1 MTTSQNLRTAGS
13 DCLHIFPCRPELY
26 SCGSAPYRPAMTVQP
41 TQAILIVDFGSQ
53 VTQLIA
59 RRIRESGVYC
69 EIAPFNAAEE
79 AFRRL
84 DPKGVVFSGG
94 PASVTEAESP
104 RAPELLFESGVPLLA
119 ICYGQQTLHAQL
131 GGKVIASDQREFGR
145 AFIDI
150 VAPSA
155 LFDGLWSVGEKHQV
169 WMSHGDRVETLA
181 AGFEVV
187 ARSEGAPFAIATN
200 ERAKRYSLMFHPEVV
215 HTPDGGKLL
224 ANFVRHVCGCAG
236 DWTMASFKEAK
247 IADIRE
253 QVGKGKVICGLSG
266 GVDSAVAAVLIHEA
280 IGDQL
285 TCVFV
290 DHGLMRANEAEQVV
304 SLFRNSYN
312 IPLVHVDA
320 SRDFLNG
327 LDGVTE
333 PEAKRKF
340 IGAEFISVFEAEAKK
355 IGGADFLAQGT
366 LYPDVIESVSFT
378 GGPSVTIKSH
388 HNVGGLP
395 ERMNMELV
403 EPLRELFKD
412 EVRELGRELGLPDA
426 FVRRHPFPGPGLAIR
441 IPGEVTLEKCEILRK
456 ADSIYLEE
464 IRNAGLYDAIWQAF
478 AVLLPVRTVGVM
490 GDYRTYDFV
499 CALRAVT
506 SLDGMTADIY
516 PFDATFLSRVATRI
530 VNEVQGIN
538 RVVYDYTSKP
548 PGTIEWE

>member
-1 MTTSQNLRTAGS
+1 
-13 DCLHIFPCRPELY
+13 
-26 SCGSAPYRPAMTVQP
+26 MTVP
-41 TQAILIVDFGSQ
+41 HPESILIIDFGSQ

-59 RRIRESGVYC
+59 RRVREAGVYS
-69 EIAPFNAAEE
+69 EIVPFNAAAE
-79 AFRRL
+79 AFERMH
-84 DPKGVVFSGG
+84 PKGVIFSGG
-94 PASVTEAESP
+94 PSSVMWEN
-104 RAPELLFESGVPLLA
+104 APSAPQLVFDSGVPLLG
-119 ICYGQQTLHAQL
+119 ICYGQQTLHQQL
-131 GGKVIASDQREFGR
+131 GGKVVTSDQKEFGR

-155 LFDGLWSVGEKHQV
+155 LFDGLWQVGEKHQV

-181 AGFEVV
+181 PGFEVV
-187 ARSEGAPFAIATN
+187 AQSEGAPFAIATN
-200 ERAKRYSLMFHPEVV
+200 EAEKRYSLMFHPEVV

-224 ANFVRHVCGCAG
+224 ANFARHICGCAG
-236 DWTMASFKEAK
+236 DWTMASFRDAK
-247 IADIRE
+247 IAEIRQ
-253 QVGKGKVICGLSG
+253 QVGRGKVICGLSG

-280 IGDQL
+280 IGEQL

-290 DHGLMRANEAEQVV
+290 DHGLMRLGEAEQVV
-304 SLFRNSYN
+304 SLFRNAYN

-320 SRDFLNG
+320 ETLFLSG
-327 LDGVTE
+327 LRGVTD

-340 IGAEFISVFEAEAKK
+340 IGKTFIDVFEEEARKM
-355 IGGADFLAQGT
+355 GGAAFLAQGT

-395 ERMNMELV
+395 ERMNMKLV

-412 EVRELGRELGLPDA
+412 EVRELGRELGLPEA
-426 FVRRHPFPGPGLAIR
+426 FVGRHPFPGPGLAIR
-441 IPGEVTLEKCEILRK
+441 IPGEVTKERCETLRK
-456 ADSIYLEE
+456 ADAIYLEE

-490 GDYRTYDFV
+490 GDYRTYDSV

-506 SLDGMTADIY
+506 STDGMTADIY
-516 PFDATFLSRVATRI
+516 PFDAAFLSRVATRI
-530 VNEVQGIN
+530 INEVQGIN

>member
-1 MTTSQNLRTAGS
+1 
-13 DCLHIFPCRPELY
+13 
-26 SCGSAPYRPAMTVQP
+26 MTVP
-41 TQAILIVDFGSQ
+41 HPESILIVDFGSQ

-59 RRIRESGVYC
+59 RRIREAGVYS
-69 EIAPFNAAEE
+69 EIAPFNGAQETFE
-79 AFRRL
+79 RL
-84 DPKGVVFSGG
+84 QPKGVIFSGG
-94 PASVTEAESP
+94 PASVTTEDSP
-104 RAPELLFESGVPLLA
+104 RAPQVMFDSGVPLLG
-119 ICYGQQTLHAQL
+119 ICYGQQTLHQQL
-131 GGKVIASDQREFGR
+131 GGKVVTSDQKEFGR

-155 LFDGLWSVGEKHQV
+155 LFDGLWHVGEKHQV

-181 AGFEVV
+181 PGFDVV
-187 ARSEGAPFAIATN
+187 AASEGAPFAIATN
-200 ERAKRYSLMFHPEVV
+200 EKAKRFSLMFHPEVV

-236 DWTMASFKEAK
+236 DWTMASFKDAK
-247 IADIRE
+247 IADIRA
-253 QVGKGKVICGLSG
+253 QVGNGRVICGLSG

-290 DHGLMRANEAEQVV
+290 DHGLMRMGEAEQVV

-320 SRDFLNG
+320 AQDFLKG
-327 LDGVTE
+327 LEGVSD

-340 IGAEFISVFEAEAKK
+340 IGAEFINVFEAEAKK
-355 IGGADFLAQGT
+355 IGGAEFLAQGT

-395 ERMNMELV
+395 ERMNMQLV

-412 EVRELGRELGLPDA
+412 EVRELGRELGLPEA
-426 FVRRHPFPGPGLAIR
+426 FVGRHPFPGPGLAIR
-441 IPGEVTLEKCEILRK
+441 IPGEVTHEKCEILRK
-456 ADSIYLEE
+456 ADAIYLEE
-464 IRNAGLYDAIWQAF
+464 IRNADLYDAIWQAF

-490 GDYRTYDFV
+490 GDFRTYDYV

-506 SLDGMTADIY
+506 SLDGMTADIF
-516 PFDATFLSRVATRI
+516 PFDAAFLSRVATRI

>member
-1 MTTSQNLRTAGS
+1 
-13 DCLHIFPCRPELY
+13 
-26 SCGSAPYRPAMTVQP
+26 MTVQP
-41 TQAILIVDFGSQ
+41 TESILIIDFGSQ

-59 RRIRESGVYC
+59 RRVREAGVYS
-69 EIAPFNAAEE
+69 EIVPFNAAAE
-79 AFRRL
+79 AFDRMQ
-84 DPKGVVFSGG
+84 PKGVIFSGG
-94 PASVTEAESP
+94 PSSVTEDSSP
-104 RAPELLFESGVPLLA
+104 RAPQVMFDSGVPLLA
-119 ICYGQQTLHAQL
+119 ICYGQQTLHQQL
-131 GGKVIASDQREFGR
+131 GGEVVTSDQKEFGR
-145 AFIDI
+145 AFIEI
-150 VAPSA
+150 TGSSA
-155 LFDGLWSVGEKHQV
+155 LFDGLWKIGEKHQV

-181 AGFEVV
+181 PGFEVV

-200 ERAKRYSLMFHPEVV
+200 EEAKRYSLMFHPEVV

-236 DWTMASFKEAK
+236 DWSMASFKDAK
-247 IADIRE
+247 IADIRA
-253 QVGKGKVICGLSG
+253 QVGNGRVICGLSG

-290 DHGLMRANEAEQVV
+290 DHGLMRLGEAEQVV

-320 SRDFLNG
+320 SADFLGG
-327 LDGVTE
+327 LEGVTD

-340 IGAEFISVFEAEAKK
+340 IGKTFVEVFEAEAKK

-395 ERMNMELV
+395 ERMNMKLV

-412 EVRELGRELGLPDA
+412 EVRELGRELGLPPA
-426 FVRRHPFPGPGLAIR
+426 FVDRHPFPGPGLAIR
-441 IPGEVTLEKCEILRK
+441 CPGELTRDKLDIPRR
-456 ADSIYLEE
+456 ADDIYIEE
-464 IRNAGLYDAIWQAF
+464 IRRAGLYDEIWQAF

-490 GDYRTYDFV
+490 GDFRTYDYV
-499 CALRAVT
+499 VGLRAVT
-506 SLDGMTADIY
+506 STDGMTADFY
-516 PFDATFLSRVATRI
+516 PFDMKFIGHVATRI
-530 VNEVQGIN
+530 VNEVKGVN
-538 RVVYDYTSKP
+538 RVVYDITSKP